1 MTRYNENDG
10 EIWQT
15 KYNNCDCDEI
25 SSLQEA
31 QAVIDQFIA
40 ANPSYALTSE
50 NPKLRKRATDLL
62 NKRREFKGRVGNCL
76 QALNKYGI
84 SSEVAILQLPQ
95 LKQDVLALNT
105 LLTEISAH
113 NICITQLTKEFVD
126 T

>member
-31 QAVIDQFIA
+31 QAVIDQFIV

-62 NKRREFKGRVGNCL
+62 NKQREFKGRVGNCL